1 MGSEVI
7 EACIPVIAGN
17 QKTQNMYLSSEKA
30 IAISVGS
37 AGQVEPLKLLSVYI
51 FSMYFWK

>member
-51 FSMYFWK
+51 FSMYF